1 MSKTFN
7 IFLVFAILFGPIIV
21 LSQGYYNRYDYRRKR
36 HEFTLGGGASNFLG
50 ELGGRDMV
58 GSGFIYDL
66 DMPVLTAMKLV
77 TLSQNNILYK
87 NIQFKA
93 VESVINNFSTSG
105 KKDKISKIYD
115 F

>member
-7 IFLVFAILFGPIIV
+7 IFLVFAILFGSIIV

-50 ELGGRDMV
+50 ELGGRDMI

-66 DMPVLTAMKLV
+66 EFKETSYVGEFSYSYYA
-77 TLSQNNILYK
+77 LSKFAIRTNL
-87 NIQFKA
+87 A
-93 VESVINNFSTSG
+93 VG
-105 KKDKISKIYD
+105 
-115 F
+115 